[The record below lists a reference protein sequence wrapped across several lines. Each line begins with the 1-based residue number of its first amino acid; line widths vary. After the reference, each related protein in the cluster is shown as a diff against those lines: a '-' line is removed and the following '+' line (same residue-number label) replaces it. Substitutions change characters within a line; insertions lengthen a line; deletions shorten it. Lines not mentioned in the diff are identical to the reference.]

1 MAAIGSLVPLC
12 QRFDRLPD
20 ALRLPLASLS
30 WNN

>member
-1 MAAIGSLVPLC
+1 MPAVMPLC